1 MKDSTCNE
9 LEFQLLTSSSYYK
22 LIFYHL
28 MINIFE
34 TGEMN
39 RTIVIKQF
47 GNQFTSSL
55 KTNHTLGI

>member
-1 MKDSTCNE
+1 MLFNMHFKKGMMKDRICNE
-9 LEFQLLTSSSYYK
+9 LEFQLLTSPSYYK

-39 RTIVIKQF
+39 STVVIK
-47 GNQFTSSL
+47 
-55 KTNHTLGI
+55 